1 VSERGAN
8 DWRQFW
14 EERGMRE
21 LRLLLAECWE
31 PLSAGTPRQ
40 REAVG
45 FRIAS
50 LLGSRAS
57 RPAIAQELARIRV
70 ELGLWEAPHE
80 DERAAEAIG
89 AWFDTVADQ

>member
-1 VSERGAN
+1 VSERSAN
-8 DWRQFW
+8 DWREFW

-21 LRLLLAECWE
+21 LRLLIAECWD

-57 RPAIAQELARIRV
+57 RLAIAQELARIRV

-80 DERAAEAIG
+80 DERAARDIG
-89 AWFDTVADQ
+89 AWFDAVASK

>member
-1 VSERGAN
+1 VTERSAN
-8 DWRQFW
+8 DWRDFW

-21 LRLLLAECWE
+21 LRLLIAECWD

-57 RPAIAQELARIRV
+57 RSAIAQELARIRV

-80 DERAAEAIG
+80 DERAAKDIG
-89 AWFDTVADQ
+89 AWFDAVAAQ